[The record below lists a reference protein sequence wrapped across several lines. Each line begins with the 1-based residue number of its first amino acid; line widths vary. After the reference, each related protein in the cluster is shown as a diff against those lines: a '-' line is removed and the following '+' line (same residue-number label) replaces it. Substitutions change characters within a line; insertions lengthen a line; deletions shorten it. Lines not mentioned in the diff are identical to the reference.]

1 MREGITPVRLAVV
14 LNGLILIVLTLAVSG
29 QIYNNR
35 QAVLERAKLQ
45 AEGLFNQH
53 LQLILT
59 HLETIDLALYRLRVK
74 LRLLEQQGVNPHQV
88 HEVLMN
94 ERDTITVMDELL
106 YLNREGKLLYSSEVM
121 DVDTIR
127 THLCPPFQLPTQVTD
142 YQINRWDESTLEQAC
157 LSFYKALF
165 IVIADPDRQGALNH
179 TLVAVLDG
187 RYLEGELT
195 RELASFGSRAA
206 YQLITRQ
213 DKVLLGAL
221 EEPPFIGYR
230 ADGIDLPQE
239 GEAILLFRAIPGF
252 PLQLQLRLDSEEILR
267 QNWRGNSLFLL
278 MGALLFQ
285 FVCIGASSYMVR
297 MIRHHHHDT
306 VQREQRFNLS
316 LEYAQVGVWDW
327 QIPHNQII
335 WSDQV
340 APMFGSPAVMGER
353 LADFLQ
359 LIHTEDRVAVQ
370 QALEESIRLNRVYD
384 ITYRVLHTDGQHW
397 LRSKGS
403 VVRDAQGEAVR
414 LLGTIQEVT
423 TQMKAQQGLAM
434 SELRFRTAFSS
445 TALGNLIMDSSG
457 TLQDIN
463 PAVEQLFGYSRQELI
478 GQKIAQ
484 LMPESYR
491 SEENDWMERYL
502 QSLPLQGGGQ
512 SSGYELIGVRKNGEE
527 FPIQMAVGRMED
539 EYGARF
545 IVSISDLTAIRSL
558 ELQLRRSQKMEAI
571 GQLVGGISHDFNNI
585 LGIAIGH
592 IELHLKKLR
601 RQEGDPKEIERM
613 TKVLD
618 TLWRGSKLTRNLLNF
633 SRKENQSEEQIGSL
647 NDLIIETYDLIH
659 KSLTSAIEV
668 QTLLAPELWPVK
680 MNRGDFQDVLINM
693 AINARDAMPEGGVLT
708 IGTENCS
715 LSAHE
720 AVALGLTEG
729 DFVRLTIADSG
740 CGIPPAL
747 LERVFEPF
755 FTTKEKG
762 KGTGLGLSM
771 VYGFVQRS
779 HGSIQIESEVGIG
792 TAFSIYLPRVL
803 VLEPAA
809 EGEAVTPPL
818 ERRLVEPVVVAS
830 VRRQVLI
837 VDDEPALVEVA
848 QHYFCELGYQPQ
860 IALSGREALALLER
874 QPVDLLFSDV
884 VMPGGMNGCQLAL
897 AARRLNPQVAIL
909 LTSGYTHEE
918 GVLAPLSSETER
930 VFCHQLLMQRLPK
943 PYNLPQLTQQLAQ
956 MELSSRSEAAG

>member
-1 MREGITPVRLAVV
+1 MSSMREGITPVRLAVV
-14 LNGLILIVLTLAVSG
+14 LNGLILIILSLAVSG
-29 QIYNNR
+29 QIYSNR

-45 AEGLFNQH
+45 AEGLLNQH
-53 LQLILT
+53 RQLILT
-59 HLETIDLALYRLRVK
+59 HLETINLALYRLRVK
-74 LRLLEQQGVNPHQV
+74 LRLLEHQGDPHQV
-88 HEVLMN
+88 PEVLMN
-94 ERDTITVMDELL
+94 ERDTLTVMDELL
-106 YLNREGKLLYSSEVM
+106 YLNRDGKLLYSSEVV
-121 DVDTIR
+121 DVDSSR
-127 THLCPPFQLPTQVTD
+127 AYLCPPFQLPTQVTD
-142 YQINRWDESTLEQAC
+142 YQINRWDEFTLEQAC

-165 IVIADPDRQGALNH
+165 VVVADSDRQGVLSYA
-179 TLVAVLDG
+179 LVAVLDG

-195 RELASFGSRAA
+195 RELAAFGHRAA
-206 YQLITRQ
+206 YQLITRDNQ
-213 DKVLLGAL
+213 VLLGIL
-221 EEPPFIGYR
+221 TEPPFIRYR
-230 ADGIDLPQE
+230 VDAVAIPSDEDGED
-239 GEAILLFRAIPGF
+239 ILLFRTIPGF
-252 PLQLQLRLDSEEILR
+252 PLQLQIRLDSEEILR

-285 FVCIGASSYMVR
+285 FVCIGASGYMVR
-297 MIRHHHHDT
+297 MIRHHHNDIH
-306 VQREQRFNLS
+306 QREQRFNLS

-327 QIPHNQII
+327 QIEHNRII
-335 WSDQV
+335 WSNQV
-340 APMFGSPAVMGER
+340 APMFGAAVMGEQ
-353 LADFLQ
+353 LIDFLGW
-359 LIHTEDRVAVQ
+359 IHAEDRLPVQ
-370 QALEESIRLNRVYD
+370 QALEESIRLNHDYD
-384 ITYRVLHTDGQHW
+384 MTYRVPHADGPHW

-403 VVRDAQGEAVR
+403 VVLNDRGKAVR
-414 LLGTIQEVT
+414 LLGTIQDVT
-423 TQMKAQQGLAM
+423 AQIKAQQGLAM

-445 TALGNLIMDSSG
+445 TALGNLILDGAG
-457 TLQDIN
+457 TIQDLN
-463 PAVEQLFGYSRQELI
+463 PAVELLLGYTREELL
-478 GQKIAQ
+478 GQKITQ
-484 LMPESYR
+484 LLAPSSR
-491 SEENDWMERYL
+491 SDYSHYIERSL
-502 QSLPLQGGGQ
+502 QSPQEVGQ
-512 SSGYELIGVRKNGEE
+512 SQGRELVGLRKNGDE
-527 FPIQMAVGRMED
+527 FPIQIAVGRMED
-539 EYGARF
+539 EHGVRF
-545 IVSISDLTAIRSL
+545 IASMSDLTAIRSL
-558 ELQLRRSQKMEAI
+558 EMQLRRSQKMEAI

-592 IELHLKKLR
+592 IELHLKKMR
-601 RQEGDPKEIERM
+601 RQESEPKEIERM

-633 SRKENQSEEQIGSL
+633 SRKESQNEEQVGSL
-647 NDLIIETYDLIH
+647 NDLITETYDLIH

-668 QTLLAPELWPVK
+668 RTLLTPELWPVK

-740 CGIPPAL
+740 CGIPPTL

-792 TAFSIYLPRVL
+792 TAFSIYLPRA
-803 VLEPAA
+803 LESAAA
-809 EGEAVTPPL
+809 EGRTVTPLL
-818 ERRLVEPVVVAS
+818 ETRLIEPVVVAA

-848 QHYFCELGYQPQ
+848 QHYFCELGYQTQ
-860 IALSGREALALLER
+860 IALSGREALSLLE
-874 QPVDLLFSDV
+874 QQSVDLLFSDV

-897 AARRLNPQVAIL
+897 AARRLHPQVAIL

-918 GVLAPLSSETER
+918 GVLAPLSSESDRE
-930 VFCHQLLMQRLPK
+930 FCHQLLMQRLPK
-943 PYNLPQLTQQLAQ
+943 PYNLPQLIRQ
-956 MELSSRSEAAG
+956 MEQLEPTPPRGS